1 MSKRQTPIVQTY
13 YEFSDVKHREVN
25 TSLDYTDNVFM
36 YLQSMR
42 YAKGM
47 QAISLK
53 VLEQLIN
60 NYSNADGGKE
70 EDRCLLKGLYKDNY
84 NGVDC
89 YKNVPYLFYD
99 IDVKDDIKN
108 GKIRKENI
116 HLFDPEANQKVFETL
131 KKVSVFCWRSNSKV
145 GITGVI
151 YVPQLENYLSNESAL
166 HLQAGK
172 QITSYLSEYLHSV
185 TGIDRIKFDDK
196 QSVFRQLRYLAEQNQ
211 ERKLNITPLEFTYKV
226 EEKIKER
233 TAGVIEYRPHDYSKP
248 KGTLISQFDNDNEVL
263 NIALDNGFS
272 TVGSNNG
279 NTIRIHHPKTTS
291 ATSGAIDKSIN
302 IFYNHSGSFSNRK
315 SFTPS
320 QLLCKLRFNYNW
332 SDFYKH
338 LTALG
343 YKEKQTPQEE
353 IKDVSKALQCELLKT
368 TNEVDEGKIIFK
380 HCYDLQTLTNE
391 QKQNFI
397 KANCPRPEL
406 KKFFVHYLNLIDY
419 GIKYDKEFNI
429 KKYVDKQLGNVL
441 NYLDKHNKVI
451 LGAETGKGKT
461 TAFIRDFH
469 KHRPGKRLLILVPL
483 IIIVEQNKKEY
494 YGKAIFLD
502 GKSKP
507 SEHKQAEYSNFVFA
521 TYKQGAKLLNVS
533 KFDYIVVDEV
543 HQLLTANSYK
553 LKTIAE
559 LTPHLSENKVIGLT
573 GTPSNIFKSI
583 GYKLIKVGV
592 TNPIKTEIE
601 IRLSNKKG
609 YDIALNHLNTVKGK
623 TLLRLNDTIGLE
635 LLKKQLID
643 LKVFKAN
650 EIIILHSSKKVK
662 SSKEFKQLAH
672 ERIFNDKVKLVLT
685 TSLIDEGLSIDQ
697 TGFTDIVFIETD
709 YNPRPEAQKQ
719 FFARFRNEDPNRNN
733 YLYLREKNNQTP
745 SRYNPEYAY
754 SDKLRG
760 LNNEIDE
767 SNGTDFKTTYNSA
780 FSNNDFYYD
789 DNTINPYYL
798 AFSVTDVLFK
808 SFNIEQ
814 FIEYSENNYNLSF
827 TVNEAFKLFAG
838 GGSNETKERKELK
851 KLIAGEWYN
860 NKIEVLHAL
869 GSHSLNKSIRN
880 DLRDTQGFIDPNTE
894 QIVINYIKDFEKLYK
909 RTKKL
914 EQLGVK
920 EPDRILIDTSKALT
934 LASEKN
940 YKDEVTMLQV
950 KNIIQNPQNEADKKA
965 KVRLEQFA
973 EWCKNQTE
981 FTHVNMIKK
990 LKSLSVYKN
999 DSYTFDKMK
1008 RVLKYFDIELVRCT
1022 KTKILS
1028 VVKKLVS

>member
-1 MSKRQTPIVQTY
+1 MSKGKTPIVQTY
-13 YEFSDVKHREVN
+13 YEFSEVKHKEVN
-25 TSLDYTDNVFM
+25 TSLDYTDNVFT
-36 YLQSMR
+36 YLKSMK

-47 QAISLK
+47 ELISLK

-60 NYSNADGGKE
+60 KYSNADGGKLK
-70 EDRCLLKGLYKDNY
+70 DRCLLKGLYKNDF

-89 YKNVPYLFYD
+89 IKNAGYLFFD
-99 IDVKDDIKN
+99 IDVKEK
-108 GKIRKENI
+108 KENV
-116 HLFDPEANQKVFETL
+116 HLLQPKTNEIIFNELEKIAVI
-131 KKVSVFCWRSNSKV
+131 CWRSNSGN
-145 GITGVI
+145 GIAGVLS
-151 YVPQLENYLSNESAL
+151 VPQLANYLENDRAL

-172 QITSYLSEYLHSV
+172 QITSYLSEYLHSI
-185 TGIDRIKFDDK
+185 TGIDRIQFDNA
-196 QSVFRQLRYLAEQNQ
+196 QSKFRQVRFLAEQKT
-211 ERKLNITPLEFTYKV
+211 ERKLNKTPLEFTYKV
-226 EEKIKER
+226 DEKIKER
-233 TAGVIEYRPHDYSKP
+233 TAGVIDYRPHDYSKP
-248 KGTLISQFDNDNEVL
+248 KGTLISQFDTDNDIL

-272 TVGSNNG
+272 TIGNDNG
-279 NTIRIHHPKTTS
+279 NTIRIHHPATTS

-320 QLLCKLRFNYNW
+320 QLLCKLQFNYNW
-332 SDFYKH
+332 REFYKH

-343 YKEKQTPQEE
+343 YKEKQTPKEE
-353 IKDVSKALQCELLKT
+353 IKDVSKALQCELLKA

-429 KKYVDKQLGNVL
+429 KSYVAEQLENVL
-441 NYLDKHNKVI
+441 NYVDKHNKVI

-461 TAFIRDFH
+461 TAFITDFH

-507 SEHKQAEYSNFVFA
+507 SEHEQAEYSNFVFA
-521 TYKQGAKLLNVS
+521 TYEQGVKLLSVS

-559 LTPHLSENKVIGLT
+559 LTPHLIENKVIGLT

-601 IRLSNKKG
+601 IRLSNKRG
-609 YDIALNHLNTVKGK
+609 CDIALNHLNTVKGK
-623 TLLRLNDTIGLE
+623 TLLRLNDRIGME

-643 LKVFKAN
+643 LKVFKEN
-650 EIIILHSSKKVK
+650 EIIIFHSSKKIK

-672 ERIFNDKVKLVLT
+672 ERRFNDKVKLVLT
-685 TSLIDEGLSIDQ
+685 TSLLDEGLSIDQ
-697 TGFTDIVFIETD
+697 TGFTDIVFIETA
-709 YNPRPEAQKQ
+709 YNPRPEALKQ
-719 FFARFRNEDPNRNN
+719 FVARFRNEDPNRKN
-733 YLYLREKNNQTP
+733 YLYLRSTKDQTP

-767 SNGTDFKTTYNSA
+767 SNGTDLKTTYNSA

-789 DNTINPYYL
+789 NNTINPYYL
-798 AFSVTDVLFK
+798 AYSVTDVLFK

-814 FIEYSENNYNLSF
+814 FTDYSENNYNLSF

-838 GGSNETKERKELK
+838 AGSNETKERKELK

-869 GSHSLNKSIRN
+869 GCHSLSKSIRN
-880 DLRDTQGFIDPNTE
+880 DLRDLQGVIDPNTE
-894 QIVINYIKDFEKLYK
+894 QIVIAYIKAFETLHK

-920 EPDRILIDTSKALT
+920 EPDRILINTSKALT

-950 KNIIQNPQNEADKKA
+950 KNIILNPQNEADKKA
-965 KVRLEQFA
+965 KVRFEAFA
-973 EWCKNQTE
+973 EWCKNQSE
-981 FTHVNMIKK
+981 FSHVNMIKK
-990 LKSLSVYKN
+990 LKSLRVYKN
-999 DSYTFDKMK
+999 DTYTFDKMK